1 MIEPLMNSRN
11 ELDDVETRIW
21 IVSWEKLDRNLLTES
36 GGVRLTGGVTLR
48 QALARNAGTLPTMP
62 RENTKWRNH
71 GVESTNAWVRGGRVS
86 MSGEGS

>member
-36 GGVRLTGGVTLR
+36 GGVRLTGGVTLQ
-48 QALARNAGTLPTMP
+48 QALARNAGTLPTML

-71 GVESTNAWVRGGRVS
+71 EVQSTNAWVRGGRVS